1 LSASTSE
8 FKEPYPIY
16 RALRVPV
23 WEKGGPVIVRQVTDD
38 DRKKFRDAIANK
50 LRPMLERLLGL
61 AKSAKEDEKL
71 EIIADAIVTF
81 LRAPLIQEI
90 SPQALS
96 PLKAHTLMLLPRP
109 FADLFWDDDLHK
121 FSEKIAKELEEL
133 KEQKEQRPN
142 IFEVAKE
149 LFDPETA
156 DLVFNL
162 WIAFPA
168 DTRPGHNTSSLIAH
182 SLMTSA
188 IAWALNYESSEGG
201 RPRED
206 PAVIRLVALLH
217 DLGKVEDPLN
227 HPKPSK
233 ELARQLLEG
242 LVSEGTLDKLLNA
255 IERHHFEE
263 TVIKEADR
271 LSSAADR
278 VNKLVELA
286 LGEKISKIK
295 EILGFGM
302 DERAEWK
309 WDFWKAVHQNRDKL
323 IRAGLFREDP
333 LRELTEEF
341 LQKVDYLVRSEEYRR
356 SPHRSDSR
364 IKLAL
369 IDIAS
374 IQEYVL
380 RGQEIRVIAAASH
393 IIELAVH
400 AHFYWYLRRK
410 VHLPP
415 EAVIYSGGG
424 NVLLLLPSSLVQTV
438 KEAAEEYGKTLRLKL
453 IVADT
458 DFVDDYVLVTKRFAK
473 RLHEEKHR
481 VSLSDSVDLII
492 KFDCERKDSESSYVL
507 CQICYNAWGTKHIT
521 TAEGVRY
528 VCCTCSKLYEIGNEY
543 HFSAKWRSEIKV
555 GGQRFSAEKVFG
567 KGWKDVS
574 KWIMDII
581 AGHDPDE
588 LEKGFERRRDYAV
601 VKFDANALGRF
612 MLESV
617 SFTDA
622 IERSFRVDMAVKRAY
637 FRAMEALYEGV
648 KSVKDEEAAKRETVR
663 VFLGT
668 VFMGG
673 DDGIL
678 LMPSWASVPFAH
690 LMAEEFSKEL
700 GLERGLRVAIAAG
713 PAAMSV
719 WSLLDCA
726 QEMMNLSKQVLRRE
740 DPTAKHKVLGSIAFD
755 VFESGSPSGATAG
768 DRMERFSVRVGTERH
783 RDDEIDSLQPY
794 LIRRSD
800 LGGSTVP
807 EFWRGVG
814 KLVLKL
820 EVPDG
825 WGDYNSV
832 RNFYVNVFAK
842 AYRIAMR
849 PDDATKEDPMK
860 EWVKGVRDK
869 ILRSWPQVSPS
880 RYWREKLIVYFLR
893 QKEREGERKK
903 EDREVYEGLA
913 DLGMLTVL
921 SGEFGLVSRGSASR
935 ASSGS
940 TESQNGVGPFPLAD
954 VLTFIKLAK
963 GGAQ

>member
-1 LSASTSE
+1 
-8 FKEPYPIY
+8 
-16 RALRVPV
+16 
-23 WEKGGPVIVRQVTDD
+23 
-38 DRKKFRDAIANK
+38 
-50 LRPMLERLLGL
+50 
-61 AKSAKEDEKL
+61 
-71 EIIADAIVTF
+71 
-81 LRAPLIQEI
+81 
-90 SPQALS
+90 
-96 PLKAHTLMLLPRP
+96 
-109 FADLFWDDDLHK
+109 
-121 FSEKIAKELEEL
+121 
-133 KEQKEQRPN
+133 
-142 IFEVAKE
+142 
-149 LFDPETA
+149 
-156 DLVFNL
+156 
-162 WIAFPA
+162 
-168 DTRPGHNTSSLIAH
+168 
-182 SLMTSA
+182 
-188 IAWALNYESSEGG
+188 
-201 RPRED
+201 
-206 PAVIRLVALLH
+206 
-217 DLGKVEDPLN
+217 
-227 HPKPSK
+227 
-233 ELARQLLEG
+233 
-242 LVSEGTLDKLLNA
+242 
-255 IERHHFEE
+255 
-263 TVIKEADR
+263 
-271 LSSAADR
+271 
-278 VNKLVELA
+278 
-286 LGEKISKIK
+286 
-295 EILGFGM
+295 
-302 DERAEWK
+302 
-309 WDFWKAVHQNRDKL
+309 
-323 IRAGLFREDP
+323 
-333 LRELTEEF
+333 
-341 LQKVDYLVRSEEYRR
+341 
-356 SPHRSDSR
+356 
-364 IKLAL
+364 
-369 IDIAS
+369 
-374 IQEYVL
+374 VL

-400 AHFYWYLRRK
+400 AHFYWYLRRRA
-410 VHLPP
+410 HLPP

-438 KEAAEEYGKTLRLKL
+438 KDAAKEYGKKPGLKL

-458 DFVDDYVLVTKRFAK
+458 DFVDDYVLVTERFAR

-481 VSLSDSVDLII
+481 VSLSDSVKPD
-492 KFDCERKDSESSYVL
+492 KSSDVL
-507 CQICYNAWGTKHIT
+507 CQICYKAWGTESLT
-521 TAEGVRY
+521 TAEGERK
-528 VCCTCSKLYEIGNEY
+528 VCEDCHNLYEIGNEY
-543 HFSAKWRSEIKV
+543 HFSAKWRSEIQVK
-555 GGQRFSAEKVFG
+555 GQRFSAEKVFG
-567 KGWKDVS
+567 KEWEDVS
-574 KWIMDII
+574 KWIMEII

-588 LEKGFERRRDYAV
+588 LEKGIERRRDYAV

-668 VFMGG
+668 IFMGG

-755 VFESGSPSGATAG
+755 VFESGSPSGATAR
-768 DRMERFSVRVGTERH
+768 DRMERLSVRVGTERH
-783 RDDEIDSLQPY
+783 RDEDIDSLQPY

-800 LGGSTVP
+800 LEGSTVP

-825 WGDYNSV
+825 WGDRNRV
-832 RNFYVNVFAK
+832 RNFYVDVFAR

-849 PDDATKEDPMK
+849 PDDATNEDPMK
-860 EWVKGVRDK
+860 KWVKGVRDK

-893 QKEREGERKK
+893 QKEREGERKE
-903 EDREVYEGLA
+903 EDREAYEGLA

-921 SGEFGLVSRGSASR
+921 SGEFGLISRGSASR
-935 ASSGS
+935 ASFGS
-940 TESQNGVGPFPLAD
+940 TESQEGVGPFPLAD

>member
-1 LSASTSE
+1 MSASTPE

-16 RALRVPV
+16 RALQVPV
-23 WEKGGPVIVRQVTDD
+23 WEKGGPVNVRPVTDD
-38 DRKKFRDAIANK
+38 DRKKFREAIANK

-71 EIIADAIVTF
+71 ELIADAIVTF

-90 SPQALS
+90 SPQAPT
-96 PLKAHTLMLLPRP
+96 PLKAHSFMLLPKWFVDRH
-109 FADLFWDDDLHK
+109 WNDDPHE
-121 FSEKIAKELEEL
+121 FVKELENL
-133 KEQKEQRPN
+133 LPQT
-142 IFEVAKE
+142 FDAAKE

-201 RPRED
+201 QPRED

-217 DLGKVEDPLN
+217 DLGKVEDPLK
-227 HPKPSK
+227 HHEASK

-242 LVSEGTLDKLLNA
+242 LVSEETLDKLLNA
-255 IERHHFEE
+255 IERHHVEE

-271 LSSAADR
+271 LASAADR

-309 WDFWKAVHQNRDKL
+309 WEFWTAVHQNRDKL

-333 LRELTEEF
+333 FRELTKEF
-341 LQKVDYLVRSEEYRR
+341 LQKVDYLVRSKEYRR

-374 IQEYVL
+374 IQDYVL

-400 AHFYWYLRRK
+400 AHFYSYLRRR

-438 KEAAEEYGKTLRLKL
+438 KGAAEEYGEKLGLKL

-458 DFVDDYVLVTKRFAK
+458 DFVDDYVLVTERFAK

-481 VSLSDSVDLII
+481 VSLSDSVKPD
-492 KFDCERKDSESSYVL
+492 KSSDVL
-507 CQICYNAWGTKHIT
+507 CQICYKAWGTESLT
-521 TAEGVRY
+521 TAEGERK
-528 VCCTCSKLYEIGNEY
+528 VCEICRDLYKIGNGY
-543 HFSAKWRSEIKV
+543 HFLAKWRSEIQVK
-555 GGQRFSAEKVFG
+555 GQRFSAEKVFG
-567 KGWKDVS
+567 KEWEEVS
-574 KWIMDII
+574 KWIMEII

-755 VFESGSPSGATAG
+755 VFESGSPSGATAR
-768 DRMERFSVRVGTERH
+768 DRMERLSVRVRTERH
-783 RDDEIDSLQPY
+783 QDDEIDSLQPY

-825 WGDYNSV
+825 WGDHNRV
-832 RNFYVNVFAK
+832 RNFYVDVFAK

-849 PDDATKEDPMK
+849 PDDATNEDPMK

-903 EDREVYEGLA
+903 EDREAYEGLA

-935 ASSGS
+935 ASFGS
-940 TESQNGVGPFPLAD
+940 TESQDGVGPFPLAD

>member
-1 LSASTSE
+1 LSASTPESR
-8 FKEPYPIY
+8 EPYPIY

-23 WEKGGPVIVRQVTDD
+23 WEKGGPVNVRPVTDD

-50 LRPMLERLLGL
+50 LRPMLERLLNL
-61 AKSAKEDEKL
+61 AETAKEGKKLTEDEKL
-71 EIIADAIVTF
+71 ELIADAIVTF

-90 SPQALS
+90 SPQAPT
-96 PLKAHTLMLLPRP
+96 PLKAHSFMLLPKWFVDQYWNDNP
-109 FADLFWDDDLHK
+109 HEFV
-121 FSEKIAKELEEL
+121 KELENL
-133 KEQKEQRPN
+133 LPQT
-142 IFEVAKE
+142 FDVAKE
-149 LFDPETA
+149 LFDPETT

-201 RPRED
+201 RPGED

-227 HPKPSK
+227 HPEASK

-341 LQKVDYLVRSEEYRR
+341 LQKVDYVVRSEEYHR

-400 AHFYWYLRRK
+400 AHFYWYLRRR

-424 NVLLLLPSSLVQTV
+424 NILLLLPSSLVQTV
-438 KEAAEEYGKTLRLKL
+438 KGAAEEYGKKLRLKL

-458 DFVDDYVLVTKRFAK
+458 DFVDDYVLVTERFAK

-481 VSLSDSVDLII
+481 VSLSDSVEDLII

-507 CQICYNAWGTKHIT
+507 CQICYKAWGTESLT

-528 VCCTCSKLYEIGNEY
+528 VCCTCSKLYEIGTGH

-567 KGWKDVS
+567 KEWEEVS
-574 KWIMDII
+574 KWIMEII

-755 VFESGSPSGATAG
+755 VFESGSPSGATAR
-768 DRMERFSVRVGTERH
+768 DRMERLSVRVGTERH

-825 WGDYNSV
+825 WGDHNRV
-832 RNFYVNVFAK
+832 RTSTSTSSRRLTASPCDPMTP
-842 AYRIAMR
+842 RMR
-849 PDDATKEDPMK
+849 TPMK

-869 ILRSWPQVSPS
+869 ILRSWPEVSPS

-903 EDREVYEGLA
+903 EDREAYEGLA

-935 ASSGS
+935 ASFGS
-940 TESQNGVGPFPLAD
+940 TESQEGVGPFPLAD